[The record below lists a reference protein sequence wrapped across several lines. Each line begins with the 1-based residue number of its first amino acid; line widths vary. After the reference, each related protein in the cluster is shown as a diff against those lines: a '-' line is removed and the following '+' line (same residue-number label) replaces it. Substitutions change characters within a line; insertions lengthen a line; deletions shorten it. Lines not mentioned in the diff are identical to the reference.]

1 MGQAVKLSD
10 SLVADARA
18 AGLVAERSIAGQI
31 EYWARIGR
39 AVGGGMDVDAALR
52 LKRRADGMS
61 LEEVLAPRSAK
72 ERRESLQAF
81 MATQPFP
88 HFEGVPGKKGLL
100 VQVDADGTRT
110 IGRFVGRDFRPVG
123 KK

>member
-10 SLVADARA
+10 SLVADART
-18 AGLVAERSIAGQI
+18 AGGVAERSIAGQI

-39 AVGGGMDVDAALR
+39 AVGGVLDVEGALR

-61 LEEVLAPRSAK
+61 LAEVLAPSSAA
-72 ERRESLQAF
+72 ERRESLHAF

-88 HFEGVPGKKGLL
+88 HFEGVPGRKGLL
-100 VQVDADGTRT
+100 AKVDADGTRT
-110 IGRFVGRDFRPVG
+110 VGRFVGRVFRPAG